1 MIIADY
7 TPKSVT
13 VKILDAYECG
23 GVTWAVVQAL
33 AGKPFVGGD
42 KWPVA
47 TEFATLPAADLAPVA
62 FSVELPSPAAVI
74 LTPATIKS

>member
-7 TPKSVT
+7 TPQSVT
-13 VKILDAYECG
+13 VKILDVYECG
-23 GVTWAVVQAL
+23 GMTWAVVQAL

-47 TEFATLPAADLAPVA
+47 TEFATLPAVDLAPVA
-62 FSVELPSPAAVI
+62 FSVELPSLPVI
-74 LTPATIKS
+74 LTQEASR